1 MPIIRK
7 AVPIW
12 AITIYKIPALTD
24 LSFSKSN
31 MTRKNEIR
39 DISSHDIRKTNI
51 WDELTTMSIERIKP
65 TERIHP
71 RRIALFPYL
80 PRIYPIEYI
89 SDGRE
94 ITNINAINNK
104 DKGSNSAQE

>member
-1 MPIIRK
+1 
-7 AVPIW
+7 
-12 AITIYKIPALTD
+12 
-24 LSFSKSN
+24 
-31 MTRKNEIR
+31 
-39 DISSHDIRKTNI
+39 
-51 WDELTTMSIERIKP
+51 MSIERIKP

-71 RRIALFPYL
+71 RRSALFPYL